1 MQRNIIGQ
9 LNSEALPI
17 FTLCLAL
24 LITASLL
31 NYMIVPQ
38 WHEAQ
43 KVSTELKKYKALI
56 SSENGFAQIK
66 SEIESKN
73 RHLIEKLDT
82 ISNSLSNTQDLAG
95 YLELLIT
102 KGKTHDIRFVKMQPQ
117 PEVKNQDYTFFPILL
132 EMSTTYNSLG
142 HFISSLEKLPY
153 YFKVERLAIES
164 RASGRI
170 DVKLMVTS
178 IIPTREEQ

>member
-9 LNSEALPI
+9 LNSEALPV
-17 FTLCLAL
+17 FTFCLSL

-31 NYMIVPQ
+31 TYVIVPKWQ
-38 WHEAQ
+38 ESQ
-43 KVSTELKKYKALI
+43 KVFTQLSKYRGLI

-73 RHLIEKLDT
+73 KLLTEKLDT
-82 ISNSLSNTQDLAG
+82 ISNALSNTQDLAG
-95 YLELLIT
+95 YLELLIA

-117 PEVKNQDYTFFPILL
+117 TEIKNQDYTFFPILL

-164 RASGRI
+164 GASGRI
-170 DVKLMVTS
+170 DVKLLVTS
-178 IIPTREEQ
+178 IIPTRAE

>member
-17 FTLCLAL
+17 FTFCLSL

-31 NYMIVPQ
+31 TYVIVPK
-38 WHEAQ
+38 WHDAQ
-43 KVSTELKKYKALI
+43 KVGSELRKYKTLI
-56 SSENGFAQIK
+56 STENGFAQIK

-73 RHLIEKLDT
+73 KLLTEKLDT
-82 ISNSLSNTQDLAG
+82 LSNSNSNTQDLAG

-102 KGKTHDIRFVKMQPQ
+102 KGKTHDIRFFKMQPQ

-132 EMSTTYNSLG
+132 EMSTTYNALG
-142 HFISSLEKLPY
+142 HFISSLEKLPH
-153 YFKVERLAIES
+153 YFTVDRLAIES
-164 RASGRI
+164 GAAGRI

-178 IIPTREEQ
+178 IIPTREE

>member
-9 LNSEALPI
+9 LNSEALPL
-17 FTLCLAL
+17 FTFFLAL
-24 LITASLL
+24 LITVSLL
-31 NYMIVPQ
+31 TYVIAPKWQ
-38 WHEAQ
+38 ESQ
-43 KVSTELKKYKALI
+43 KIGIQLSKYKGLI

-73 RHLIEKLDT
+73 ILLTKKLDT
-82 ISNSLSNTQDLAG
+82 ISNSISNSQDLAG
-95 YLELLIT
+95 YLELLIA

-117 PEVKNQDYTFFPILL
+117 PEIKNQDYTFFPILL

-153 YFKVERLAIES
+153 YFKVERLAMES
-164 RASGRI
+164 AASGRI
-170 DVKLMVTS
+170 DVKLLVTS
-178 IIPTREEQ
+178 IIPTRAD

>member
-1 MQRNIIGQ
+1 MQRNFIGQ
-9 LNSEALPI
+9 LNSEALPA
-17 FTLCLAL
+17 FTFCLSL
-24 LITASLL
+24 LITVSLL
-31 NYMIVPQ
+31 VYVIVPKWQ
-38 WHEAQ
+38 ESQ
-43 KVSTELKKYKALI
+43 KIGTQLSKYKGLI

-66 SEIESKN
+66 SDIEAKN
-73 RHLIEKLDT
+73 KQLTAKLDT

-95 YLELLIT
+95 YLELLIA

-117 PEVKNQDYTFFPILL
+117 PEITNQDYTFFPILL

-164 RASGRI
+164 GASGRI
-170 DVKLMVTS
+170 DVKLLVTS
-178 IIPTREEQ
+178 IIPTRAD